1 MAEGLQSRCDILG
14 YSTVVV
20 LGISA
25 SVLAREPLHHFGQWT
40 IFWLQPRTPVKLQ
53 RELRV
58 PFELQQVIRGSF
70 RVVVEL
76 PRELQWADP
85 LQ

>member
-1 MAEGLQSRCDILG
+1 MFSLCVISWETPLKLRLGNLLQFWPESPSIILASGPFSG
-14 YSTVVV
+14 YS
-20 LGISA
+20 LGLLSNC
-25 SVLAREPLHHFGQWT
+25 SG
-40 IFWLQPRTPVKLQ
+40 
-53 RELRV
+53 ELRV